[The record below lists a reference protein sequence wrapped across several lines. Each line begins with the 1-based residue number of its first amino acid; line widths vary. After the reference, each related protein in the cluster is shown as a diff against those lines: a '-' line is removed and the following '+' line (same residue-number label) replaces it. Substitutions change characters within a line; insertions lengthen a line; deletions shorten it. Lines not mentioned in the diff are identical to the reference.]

1 MNNKSFSTRLKSL
14 RQEKQITGEQLGKHL
29 NVTKTAVSY
38 WENGKNFPGED
49 MLVKIATFF
58 GVSID
63 YLLGNSNIRSYE
75 QEKELFNQFKEALEE
90 LGMYNKDGLEKLKLA
105 IKLVDAIKK
114 DEKN

>member
-49 MLVKIATFF
+49 MLVEIANFF

-63 YLLGNSNIRSYE
+63 YLLGNSDYKFNNHE
-75 QEKELFNQFKEALEE
+75 ELLYKFKSILEE
-90 LGMYNKDGLEKLKLA
+90 LDMYNDKGLTKLKVV
-105 IKLVDAIKK
+105 IKLVNALKK
-114 DEKN
+114 D

>member
-1 MNNKSFSTRLKSL
+1 MKFQHRLKEL
-14 RQEKQITGEQLGKHL
+14 RTESNLTGEELGKIFK
-29 NVTKTAVSY
+29 VTKTAVSN
-38 WENGKNFPGED
+38 WEAGNRQPDTETLIKMANY
-49 MLVKIATFF
+49 F
-58 GVSID
+58 GVSVD